1 MRKFL
6 LTAVATLAAISFNS
20 CKTSEANYKA
30 AYDITA
36 NKVKSRNDVDSTTY
50 NKILAEK
57 KEATAVVAGDSVRL
71 ITLRVNIVDDK
82 PSDMKPYGVVV
93 GEYKQVFNARSF
105 RDRLKNENKPA
116 YLVMDGSRMY
126 YVIVHGFDTSAEASQ
141 YMKRLDKEVKMKIPI
156 EHPWILARQ

>member
-6 LTAVATLAAISFNS
+6 LTAVAALAAISFNS

-71 ITLRVNIVDDK
+71 ITLRVNIVDD
-82 PSDMKPYGVVV
+82 
-93 GEYKQVFNARSF
+93 
-105 RDRLKNENKPA
+105 
-116 YLVMDGSRMY
+116 
-126 YVIVHGFDTSAEASQ
+126 
-141 YMKRLDKEVKMKIPI
+141 
-156 EHPWILARQ
+156 